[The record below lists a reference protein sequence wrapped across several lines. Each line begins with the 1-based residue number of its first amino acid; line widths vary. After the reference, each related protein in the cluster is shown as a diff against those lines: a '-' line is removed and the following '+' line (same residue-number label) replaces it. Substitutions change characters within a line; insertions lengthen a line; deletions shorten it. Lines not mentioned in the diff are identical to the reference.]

1 MVANGKFSAQPNL
14 YIYTVVIKD
23 PFYYCHKIASDLMQ
37 ENEAACLKDRRL
49 FLGIKFEFK
58 WTFANLGSIF
68 PQILQS
74 IQSPSFSI
82 QEDNLGD
89 CFTLPFLKE
98 VTKDLFQPQEVA
110 KDNT

>member
-1 MVANGKFSAQPNL
+1 MVANGKFSAHPNL

-58 WTFANLGSIF
+58 WTWAQFTRKYYRVQN
-68 PQILQS
+68 
-74 IQSPSFSI
+74 PSFCI
-82 QEDNLGD
+82 QPDNIGN
-89 CFTLPFLKE
+89 CFTLSFLKE
-98 VTKDLFQPQEVA
+98 VFCDHFQPQEVA